1 MLARCFM
8 MAILESMKRLTQ
20 LARQACS
27 DLSSAP
33 ERIVLEVMHFFQQ
46 IEASSWVSVVFSSC

>member
-46 IEASSWVSVVFSSC
+46 IEASS